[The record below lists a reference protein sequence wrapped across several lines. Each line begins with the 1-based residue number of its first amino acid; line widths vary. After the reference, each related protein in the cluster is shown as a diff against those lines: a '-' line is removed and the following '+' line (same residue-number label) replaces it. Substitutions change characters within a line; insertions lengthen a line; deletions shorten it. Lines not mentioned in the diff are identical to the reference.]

1 MINFNEE
8 VRIEQ
13 WVEME
18 PKRMA
23 AAVTNWSDW
32 NIMMPYTWV
41 PFFERRI
48 TLGLSKSV
56 RYLNDLG
63 SPLVHV
69 FAETIEQDD
78 SIKYWSRAWED
89 DWFWLGDNISPLYM
103 LDVVMG
109 LLITSIDD
117 AYKFKSEFK
126 EELVEFHK
134 AAIKLK
140 RKMSK

>member
-1 MINFNEE
+1 MGKLNED
-8 VRIEQ
+8 VAIEQ

-23 AAVTNWSDW
+23 AAVSNWDNW
-32 NIMMPYTWV
+32 NHMMPYTWV

-56 RYLNDLG
+56 RYLTDSDMSLC
-63 SPLVHV
+63 HV

-89 DWFWLGDNISPLYM
+89 EWYWLGDNINPLYM

-109 LLITSIDD
+109 LLITSINDE
-117 AYKFKSEFK
+117 YKFKSEFK
-126 EELVEFHK
+126 KELEEFHK

-140 RKMSK
+140 RKLSK